1 MGQADKIRLSNIE
14 VPFLIGS
21 VSRMAQA
28 MMLVKRLRAA
38 KGIETRPLVGARR
51 TWLLKRLL
59 TAKGMM
65 IAAKIRQVIFG
76 LR

>member
-1 MGQADKIRLSNIE
+1 MK
-14 VPFLIGS
+14 
-21 VSRMAQA
+21 MAKA
-28 MMLVKRLRAA
+28 MMLVKKLSAA

-51 TWLLKRLL
+51 TWLPKRSL

-65 IAAKIRQVIFG
+65 IAAKKRQMIFG